1 MFRRSEPANAI
12 PGSSRAA
19 RQPAQGPKHPEAL
32 DKIKTANSRN
42 ADNNSNQRR
51 TDEILLTGRVYQ
63 EHDSKQGKRSLGKHA
78 QGKID
83 KDRPGSRRH
92 RAAANRSQA
101 RANKIAANS
110 RRRHERAD

>member
-1 MFRRSEPANAI
+1 MPFRGMREPRNH
-12 PGSSRAA
+12 PREE
-19 RQPAQGPKHPEAL
+19 PKHPEAL

-63 EHDSKQGKRSLGKHA
+63 EHDSKQGIRSLGKHA